1 MTVRQQQT
9 SWAIIPRENLSGS
22 EIGGSGSFSNNR
34 NGGVDKEDAQENIS
48 KGILAKTG
56 ESKLKRGVTNFKET
70 MVNQ

>member
-1 MTVRQQQT
+1 M
-9 SWAIIPRENLSGS
+9 
-22 EIGGSGSFSNNR
+22 GGSGNFSYNR
-34 NGGVDKEDAQENIS
+34 NGGVDKEGAQENIS